1 MKKLYQ
7 GCVANRRGQSYRN
20 LQVCLRQHTEFTSP
34 FWTANQINTFCITE
48 VREREICMFPEKDT
62 HMFPLWQL
70 MLSCSTTYAW
80 IWGFG
85 EFSYQDSD
93 EVQLWE
99 ALLGCLVTASHLLLE
114 EYLTPQGDSR
124 GADGKDRQ
132 PEVQTVGMVMPSLR

>member
-1 MKKLYQ
+1 
-7 GCVANRRGQSYRN
+7 
-20 LQVCLRQHTEFTSP
+20 
-34 FWTANQINTFCITE
+34 
-48 VREREICMFPEKDT
+48 MFPEKDIY
-62 HMFPLWQL
+62 MFSLWQHVP
-70 MLSCSTTYAW
+70 SRSTTYAC

-99 ALLGCLVTASHLLLE
+99 ALLGCLVIASHLLLE

-132 PEVQTVGMVMPSLR
+132 PEVQTVGTVIPSLR